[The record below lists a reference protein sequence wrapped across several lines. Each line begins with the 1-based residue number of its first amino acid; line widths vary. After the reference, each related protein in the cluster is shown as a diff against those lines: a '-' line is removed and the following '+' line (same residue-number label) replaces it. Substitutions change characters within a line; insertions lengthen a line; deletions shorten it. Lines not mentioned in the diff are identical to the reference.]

1 MAERD
6 TTNYYEVFGGD
17 AFFADLVSQF
27 YARVATNEILRP
39 MYPEKDMA
47 GAAHRLQM
55 FLAQYWGGPTT
66 YQEER
71 GHPRLRMRHAG
82 FHIGPAARDAWLGC
96 MREAV
101 DGMNMEPEMHEKLWR
116 YLEGA
121 AEHLLNSF
129 ED

>member
-6 TTNYYEVFGGD
+6 TTNYYEVFGGES
-17 AFFADLVSQF
+17 FFADLVSQF

-39 MYPEKDMA
+39 MYPERDMA
-47 GAAHRLQM
+47 GAARRLQM
-55 FLAQYWGGPTT
+55 FLEQYWGGPTT
-66 YQEER
+66 YSEER

-82 FHIGPAARDAWLGC
+82 FHIGPAARDAWLRC

-101 DGMNMEPEMHEKLWR
+101 DGMEMEAAAREKLWR